1 MTGQAF
7 QSGEIVFSNNM
18 NLSKT
23 FQPFIDNF
31 ESNVEVVYQI
41 AIVPVY
47 GHRKHNEEE
56 EVEN

>member
-1 MTGQAF
+1 
-7 QSGEIVFSNNM
+7 M
-18 NLSKT
+18 NLSKN

-47 GHRKHNEEE
+47 GHRKHDEGE
-56 EVEN
+56 EVVN